1 MIFWLKQQAEK
12 QPNKRALIVSD
23 PGAAGHALT
32 YGELFA
38 EVEAMVG
45 RWLAAGIQPRE
56 HVGLLAQSSL
66 LTVVHIYAAQWLEC
80 VLVPLNTR
88 LTVPEMDFQLRQ
100 AEVASLLP
108 VGDAATLSALQTLGH
123 RVADING
130 VTPVETLPPL
140 PTAKIKPP
148 QNASVVS
155 PLDTNDHRPLAI
167 IHTSGTSG
175 KPKGAVLTWG
185 NFMLSAL
192 ASAQRLG
199 RRDDDRWLGVL
210 PLYHVGGLNVL
221 FRSALAGT
229 TVDLVTRFDPADIN
243 HRLTHTTVTLVSLVP
258 TMLHRLLETRQQPW
272 NPSLRAV
279 LLGGAAASAA
289 LLTRSREEGIPVA
302 TTYGLTEACSQ
313 VATATPE
320 EVLARPGTVGR
331 PLDFVEVVIRQ
342 MSAETAPYPVEAG
355 EIGEISVRGLTVMR
369 EYYNNP
375 AATQRAFLTHDW
387 LMTGDIGFMDAQG
400 YLYIIQ
406 RRSDL
411 IISGGEN
418 VYPAEVEAVIE
429 QHPAV
434 RAVAVVGLPHPEWG
448 QQVAA
453 AVVLQPDMSL
463 TEAELNTFCRDYL
476 AGYKLPRRVI
486 FVSELPLTASGKVA
500 RTNVPDLFA

>member
-1 MIFWLKQQAEK
+1 MIHWLRQQAEK
-12 QPNKRALIVSD
+12 QPDKCALIVSD
-23 PGAAGHALT
+23 PGEAGQTLT

-38 EVEAMVG
+38 EVGAMVG
-45 RWLAAGIQPRE
+45 RWLAAGVQPGQ

-100 AEVASLLP
+100 AEVAWLLP
-108 VGDAATLSALQTLGH
+108 VGDAATLTALQTLGH
-123 RVADING
+123 RIADING
-130 VTPVETLPPL
+130 VTPVEALPPL
-140 PTAKIKPP
+140 PTVKIGPP
-148 QNASVVS
+148 QNASAVS
-155 PLDTNDHRPLAI
+155 PLDYTDPRPLAI

-185 NFMLSAL
+185 NFMYSAL

-199 RRDDDRWLGVL
+199 RRNDDRWLGVL

-221 FRSALAGT
+221 FRSAFAGT
-229 TVDLVTRFDPADIN
+229 TVDLVTRFDPADID
-243 HRLTHTTVTLVSLVP
+243 HRLTYTPVTLVSLVP
-258 TMLHRLLETRQQPW
+258 TMLYRLLEARQQPW
-272 NPSLRAV
+272 NPSLRMV
-279 LLGGAAASAA
+279 LLGGAAASDA
-289 LLTRSREEGIPVA
+289 LLTRCREEGIPVA
-302 TTYGLTEACSQ
+302 ATYGLTEACSQ

-331 PLDFVEVVIRQ
+331 PLIFVEVVVRQ
-342 MSAETAPYPVEAG
+342 MSAEAAPYPVEVG
-355 EIGEISVRGLTVMR
+355 EIGDISVRGLTVMR

-375 AATQRAFLTHDW
+375 EATRRAFLTHDW
-387 LMTGDIGFMDAQG
+387 LMSGDIGFMDADG
-400 YLYIIQ
+400 YLYVLQ

-411 IISGGEN
+411 IVSGGEN

-453 AVVLQPDMSL
+453 AVVLRPEMSL
-463 TEAELNTFCRDYL
+463 TETELTTFCRERL

-486 FVSELPLTASGKVA
+486 FVAELPLTASGKIA
-500 RTNVPDLFA
+500 RADVPDLFA